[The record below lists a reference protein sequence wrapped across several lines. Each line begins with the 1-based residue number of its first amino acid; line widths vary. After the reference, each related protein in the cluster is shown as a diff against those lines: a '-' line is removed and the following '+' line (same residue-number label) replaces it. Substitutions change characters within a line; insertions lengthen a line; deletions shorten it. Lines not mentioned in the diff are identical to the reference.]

1 MGFDKI
7 YGAKERH
14 DGLTK
19 IGRDKYEA
27 RFGYGTDGENG
38 YNYVCQY
45 KGRKPSLDELKQEI
59 IALVD
64 NSTDQRILTGFK
76 WNGKPVWMSM
86 ENQFNFK
93 SIYDLAVQ
101 DNSILPVT
109 FKLGEEED
117 GTVVYH
123 TFEKLDDLEDFYKT
137 GVEYVGQ
144 CLKEGWEEKDAIDWN
159 KFVCDD

>member
-7 YGAKERH
+7 YGAKERQ
-14 DGLTK
+14 DGLYN

-27 RFGYGTDGENG
+27 RFGYGVDSENG
-38 YNYVCQY
+38 YNYRKVY
-45 KGRKPSLDELKQEI
+45 GYKPSLDELKQEI
-59 IALVD
+59 ISLVD

-137 GVEYVGQ
+137 GVEYIGQ